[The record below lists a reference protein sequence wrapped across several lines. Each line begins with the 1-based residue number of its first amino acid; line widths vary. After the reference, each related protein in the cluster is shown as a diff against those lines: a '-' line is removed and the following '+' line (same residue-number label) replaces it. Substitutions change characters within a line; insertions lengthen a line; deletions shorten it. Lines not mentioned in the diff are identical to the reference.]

1 MADHTIGLIARGRA
15 DDADA
20 RHPGR
25 PPKTS
30 AAAVLSLLL
39 GIALT
44 AVLVRFPSDPRHL
57 NDVQRDLQELRN
69 VLF

>member
-1 MADHTIGLIARGRA
+1 MADHTVGLIARGRA
-15 DDADA
+15 DGADA
-20 RHPGR
+20 RYPGR

-30 AAAVLSLLL
+30 AATVFSLLL
-39 GIALT
+39 GITLT
-44 AVLVRFPSDPRHL
+44 AVLVTFPSDPRRL